1 MVFTLINSL
10 KMYSLP
16 YKNGSKLV
24 KKSGTHYINIQWFWR
39 LYRLKDNRERSR
51 NNFSVTPESKDP
63 KSTTH

>member
-10 KMYSLP
+10 KMYSLL

-24 KKSGTHYINIQWFWR
+24 KRSGIHYINIQLFWR
-39 LYRLKDNRERSR
+39 LYKIKDNRERSR
-51 NNFSVTPESKDP
+51 NSFSVTPESKDQ